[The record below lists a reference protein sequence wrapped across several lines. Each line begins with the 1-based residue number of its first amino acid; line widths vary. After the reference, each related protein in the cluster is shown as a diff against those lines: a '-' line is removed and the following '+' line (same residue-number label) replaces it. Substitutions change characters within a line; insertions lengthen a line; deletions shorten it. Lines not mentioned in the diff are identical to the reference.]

1 MLKSIL
7 YLAATII
14 SLIALFYI
22 ATFAFFI
29 ALLPIAFLILLFSTY
44 KPRPR
49 SGKPPRNGYQ

>member
-1 MLKSIL
+1 MFKSIL
-7 YLAATII
+7 YLAASII

-22 ATFAFFI
+22 AAFVFFA

-49 SGKPPRNGYQ
+49 SGRPPRNEL